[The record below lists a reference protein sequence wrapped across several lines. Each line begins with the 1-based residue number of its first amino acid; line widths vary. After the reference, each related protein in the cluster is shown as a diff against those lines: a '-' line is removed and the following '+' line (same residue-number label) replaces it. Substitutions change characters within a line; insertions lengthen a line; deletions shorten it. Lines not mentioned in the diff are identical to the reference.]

1 MIVVD
6 QLYHSYPG
14 TGHFQVED
22 VSFEVRE
29 GEIFGFL
36 GPTGA
41 GKSTTQKIMMGLL
54 SLQRG
59 GVSLAGEDIRKAG
72 RRLFNQIGV
81 VFEQPNLYRKLTGLE
96 NLRFYAGLYDVET
109 DAPMTL
115 LQRMG
120 LDAVANHWVST
131 YSKGMR
137 QRLMLARSLIN
148 RPHIW
153 FLDEPTGGLDPQASQ
168 DIRQLIR
175 EKQDEGVT
183 IFLTTHQMHVAEE
196 LCDRVA
202 FIESGRLIAM
212 DSPRE
217 LKLRH
222 GDQIL
227 IVEHRDNGELI
238 TERLD
243 RDAEADQRRLYQL
256 LQMGQV
262 ETLHSQEATLE
273 EIFISLT
280 GKELV

>member
-36 GPTGA
+36 GPNGA

-54 SLQRG
+54 RLQRG

-109 DAPMTL
+109 DAPMAL
-115 LQRMG
+115 LQRMD
-120 LDAVANHWVST
+120 LDAAANHWVST

-137 QRLMLARSLIN
+137 QRLMLVRSLIN
-148 RPHIW
+148 RPRIW
-153 FLDEPTGGLDPQASQ
+153 FLDEPTGGLDPQASR

-175 EKQDEGVT
+175 EKRDEGVT
-183 IFLTTHQMHVAEE
+183 VFLTTHQMHVAEE

-202 FIESGRLIAM
+202 LIESGRIIAM

-222 GDQIL
+222 GDQML
-227 IVEHRDNGELI
+227 IVEHRDNGKLI

-243 RDAEADQRRLYQL
+243 RDDEEDQRRLYQL